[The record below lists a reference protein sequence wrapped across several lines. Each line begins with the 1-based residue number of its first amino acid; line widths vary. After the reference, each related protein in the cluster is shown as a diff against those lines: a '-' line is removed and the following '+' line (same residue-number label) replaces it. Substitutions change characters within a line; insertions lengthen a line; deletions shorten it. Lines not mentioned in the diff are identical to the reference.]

1 MLTRRSPFL
10 SAPVRALGEIG
21 ALFRLAT
28 RKERRAHPRIPGK
41 LTGEISI
48 RRADLGLPG
57 DANRDGKIRESVPV
71 RVHDVSR
78 GGVGFTVLS
87 QDLPRGNLSLLG
99 LKLDLLPARVPVT
112 LRLQTPRGSAVVR
125 GEITSRELVE
135 PESAHLA
142 VELGMS
148 FLADEE
154 IPRVLRNW
162 VDYSHEMFVR
172 ARKALVR
179 RSAGIPVARE
189 LVATLGFV
197 GLDDGDLQKLIH
209 RAAESLGLER
219 RTA

>member
-28 RKERRAHPRIPGK
+28 RKERRAHPRIPGR

-112 LRLQTPRGSAVVR
+112 LRLQTPRGSVVVR
-125 GEITSRELVE
+125 GEITSRQLEIGR
-135 PESAHLA
+135 AH
-142 VELGMS
+142 V
-148 FLADEE
+148 
-154 IPRVLRNW
+154 
-162 VDYSHEMFVR
+162 
-172 ARKALVR
+172 
-179 RSAGIPVARE
+179 
-189 LVATLGFV
+189 
-197 GLDDGDLQKLIH
+197 
-209 RAAESLGLER
+209 
-219 RTA
+219 